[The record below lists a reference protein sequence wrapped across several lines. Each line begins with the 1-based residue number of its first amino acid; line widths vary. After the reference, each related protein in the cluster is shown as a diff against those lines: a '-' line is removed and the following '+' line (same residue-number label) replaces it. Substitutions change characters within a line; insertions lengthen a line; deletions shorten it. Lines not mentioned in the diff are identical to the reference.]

1 MIIYRYKDLFI
12 KSEGRGLNHYV
23 KYGSRFIIYPLL
35 KFSITIDHGIYLLD
49 LNNLFLKYGE
59 SIKFKLSQLLASG
72 DIFTDKD
79 IMSYLDTKLGFRKFI
94 ISLNYSSTPK
104 KLTLGNINLIK
115 SIYIKER
122 SSFTKPHLD
131 FIVDANYDRYDFSRL
146 TDKKLPGKSL
156 LDLIFDLSKLEDYC
170 SRKKENTVFK
180 TLSTFSD
187 QNYCISEYSQG
198 LMSLILTLRLCKER
212 NKNYLRI

>member
-1 MIIYRYKDLFI
+1 MTYYKYKDLFI

-35 KFSITIDHGIYLLD
+35 KFSIIIDHGIYLLD

-94 ISLNYSSTPK
+94 VSFNYNSIPK
-104 KLTLGNINLIK
+104 KLTLGNIKFIK

-122 SSFTKPHLD
+122 SSFTKHSD
-131 FIVDANYDRYDFSRL
+131 FIIDANYDRYDLSRL
-146 TDKKLPGKSL
+146 TNKKLPGKSL
-156 LDLIFDLSKLEDYC
+156 LDLILDLSKLRDYC
-170 SRKKENTVFK
+170 NRKKENTVFK

-187 QNYCISEYSQG
+187 QNYCISEYSFG

>member
-1 MIIYRYKDLFI
+1 MIYKYKDLFI

-23 KYGSRFIIYPLL
+23 KYGSKYIIYPCL
-35 KFSITIDHGIYLLD
+35 KFTITIDRGIYLID

-94 ISLNYSSTPK
+94 ISFNCSSTPK
-104 KLTLGNINLIK
+104 KLTLGNIKFIK
-115 SIYIKER
+115 SIYIKEK
-122 SSFTKPHLD
+122 SSFTKPHSD
-131 FIVDANYDRYDFSRL
+131 SIVDANYDRYDFSRL
-146 TDKKLPGKSL
+146 TNKKLPGKSL
-156 LDLIFDLSKLEDYC
+156 LNLILDLSKLRDYC
-170 SRKKENTVFK
+170 NRKKENTVFK

-187 QNYCISEYSQG
+187 QNYCISEYSFG

>member
-12 KSEGRGLNHYV
+12 KSEGRGLNHHI

-104 KLTLGNINLIK
+104 KLTLGNIKLIK

-131 FIVDANYDRYDFSRL
+131 FIGDANYDRYDFSRL

-156 LDLIFDLSKLEDYC
+156 LELILDLSKLEDYC